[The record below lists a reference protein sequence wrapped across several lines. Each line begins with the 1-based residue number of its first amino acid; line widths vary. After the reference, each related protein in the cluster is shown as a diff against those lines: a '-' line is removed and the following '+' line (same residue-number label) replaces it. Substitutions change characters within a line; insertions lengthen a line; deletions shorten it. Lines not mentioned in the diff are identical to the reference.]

1 MISYAQNI
9 TEFFRH
15 SGQFYHTITDL
26 EGRYKY
32 VNPLFS
38 KKFSYLHSDFLH
50 ASVITVIYAEDLDI
64 YEQAVTQCIAAK
76 GQPVMVEVRHPSS
89 NGHLYRSRLE
99 LTALADESGAFTL
112 IQCIGTDITGQDQ
125 QIIHMA
131 KLEETNDELTEI
143 LQHVVEAIFKLDLEG
158 NIVYMTP
165 EFTRLTGYTSEDVF
179 ARHWGEFIHIE
190 DLHICYDAM
199 AKVVLQRLVMRNICF
214 RFRQKEGA
222 YLWCS
227 TSASLITDK
236 AGEPMSI
243 ICVSRD
249 ITERKYV
256 EDALHASE
264 ERYRV
269 FIEQSSEAIWRY
281 ELEEPV
287 SIHQDEDSII
297 AHIRRYGFLAECNDI
312 MAAMYGYTLSSE
324 MVGSR
329 LGQLLD
335 FTHPRN
341 IEFIKS
347 FIRNGYRL
355 SDAETQE
362 HDKED
367 NQRYFI
373 NNLVGIV
380 ENGYLKRAW
389 GTQRD
394 ITEKRLIEER
404 NRYLASLTENVYDAI
419 IGGDLNMKIVSCNR
433 AAEILYGFST
443 QEMIGKTIQE
453 LVTLHYQN
461 TTRDEILQQLFSEGS
476 WLGEASFIRPR
487 DQKLVSF
494 LSTISLIR
502 DSHGKTVGIVAI
514 NKDITDTKQAQEKVK
529 YLASLVENTTDVLTS
544 ADLDF
549 RVITWNKAAEKV
561 YGITSDDVIGKN
573 IREFMDLHYEDANR
587 EDIRRILATTG
598 EWRGEMY
605 FIRPTDKRNVTLL
618 MNFVLQRDD
627 AGNPVGYIIGGTDIT
642 ERKEADLRIKESEE
656 RFRLVADSAPVMMW
670 MCDTD
675 NRTNYVNK
683 PWQRFTGHTTEEMLQ
698 LGWSSVVHP
707 EDVKKNTTEFDE
719 CFTNRKPVRLVYRLR
734 TTENDYRWVLD
745 IGIPRMLND
754 GTFLGYIGS
763 VIDIHDQKLKEDQL
777 RSQANILENVSD
789 GVVITDLE
797 FKVLSWNKVAEEL
810 FGITSHQAVG
820 EKLTSLVDLE
830 YGTQTFKDVLEEFDK
845 KGRWKGEVSFIN
857 RRNEKKYLLNTVSL
871 ISDEDGHSVSVMIVG
886 SDITELKKAEE
897 QLQQSELFYRNLI
910 GNSLDGILLADK
922 NGYITFSAPSVKH
935 ILGYEPEDVAGTKI
949 FDYVHPDDHGLA
961 YDRFLGKMN
970 DAGNPEY
977 VVIRLLKKS
986 NEWLWCM
993 VRGHNLLD
1001 NPQVNSFVVYLH
1013 DDSLRK
1019 KAEDELIE
1027 SERRLRSAQQIAGL
1041 GYLELESTGKMYCS
1055 AEMQEVLAIGADELP
1070 ADMSSFLQM
1079 IHPADRRKVRD
1090 DIEAAFDTGTA
1101 FENEFRIETD
1111 KSEEKIIQSIGSL
1124 VHELQSGRSILK
1136 ITIQD
1141 VTNIRAAQLA
1151 LRTSES
1157 RFRSLFEHSIDG
1169 ILLTQPGGAVKA
1181 ANPAICQML
1190 GYTKEEILEQKRR
1203 DIFDFNDPQF
1213 SRIVETKDE
1222 NGRFQGELALIHKSG
1237 KKISCEISSVLF
1249 RDSEGRAYHSTI
1261 VRDISHQK
1269 EAEIQLKKREAIL
1282 SGIAE
1287 ATNYLIIEDE
1297 LEASINYSIELIGK
1311 IVGADR
1317 VYIFA
1322 NHADE
1327 DGRQFTSQRFEW
1339 CAENIIPQAGR
1350 PSSVNVPFA
1359 DYMDV
1364 LQHLSENKPFTTF
1377 VNQLENE
1384 TLKKRWQA
1392 QHNVSMLILPIF
1404 MQGRLWG
1411 FVGFDE
1417 CHYER
1422 VWQNWEIDI
1431 LKVFGSSLAG
1441 AIERKKAE
1449 HELSKSHE
1457 KLGIALNDL
1466 NKIMDYSQDV
1476 ICSFDENGRFLQVSA
1491 ASLRIWGYHP
1501 REVIGRNIR
1510 EFILPEDIIN
1520 TAALIDRMKAGESVS
1535 TNFENHFKRKDGSLV
1550 TLDWSAYWYE
1560 KERIA
1565 FCVARDI
1572 TLQKEI
1578 EQQLVASETRFRSF
1592 MDNSPAAAWICDED
1606 GRYVYMN
1613 KFLATNILADGFN
1626 AIGKTMFELYP
1637 EEYASLYQANNLL
1650 VLKQNGPLEAIEKG
1664 VRSDGTPTLFLV
1676 YKFPVLI
1683 GPGQRGIGGVAID
1696 ITDKM
1701 KAEEAL
1707 RTSEQNLK
1715 AIFKSTRDA
1724 FFLVNKDL
1732 RLVSYNPIAAELYSM
1747 FTEGGHIENCDDL
1760 LMVLPE
1766 ERQPEVRNHV
1776 VNAFRGHSLEYEI
1789 QYKFG
1794 GQPYW
1799 FNMVIQPVVGAK
1811 GQVDAV
1817 CATITNITSKKIAEQ
1832 KIKETADQLTSIMET
1847 ISDGMFILDN
1857 RLVVQYMNKAAEKL
1871 LHVNRRDIAGTGKDL
1886 KILGDIIQIDPSSFM
1901 HYYRKAVKER
1911 KALHFERY
1919 FEAMQTWFEIDA
1931 YPVGD
1936 GLTIYFRDITARK
1949 RQEMTL
1955 SLEKKVLEMNAMQ
1968 ESTLANTISN
1978 FLKGLEHIYQGMICS
1993 VNLLQENQTM
2003 KPIAAPSIPAS
2014 FTKEIDGLP
2023 IGPEVGSCGTA
2034 MYLKK
2039 PVYVSDIA
2047 NDPLWEKARASAL
2060 RYNLRACWSIPI
2072 INAHNEVLASFAI
2085 YYHEPKEPLE
2095 YERRAIERAAD
2106 ILRVIIE
2113 NKQAEDHIRV
2123 SNQRYHFVTKATHE
2137 AIWDLDLRTNK
2148 IYWAEGYYT
2157 LFGYDP
2163 SSVSGSLDHS
2173 HQRIHP
2179 SDLKRIKISL
2189 QNFLKKKTK
2198 TRWEDEY
2205 RYRKADGSYAYV
2217 IDKAFLIID
2226 KEGNPRR
2233 MIGSMQDITSR
2244 KELEQRLI
2252 EQEISKQKML
2262 TQATIDG
2269 QEKERKEI
2277 GKELHDNINQILST
2291 TKLYLDLA
2299 HHTTEGSTAEMIAI
2313 SSKSIMEAI
2322 NEIRKLSRS
2331 LVPPTLGD
2339 LGLIESVK
2347 DLCETFNNMKTFN
2360 IEFTHRNIRERHLAD
2375 NQKLMLFRIIQE
2387 QTNNIVKHAKAN
2399 NVKVSLKASKGSL
2412 MLEIT
2417 DDGKGFDPTKTKK
2430 GVGLNNIISRA
2441 ELFNGSV
2448 EIIAAPGDGC
2458 RVKVTIPVK
2467 Y

>member
-9 TEFFRH
+9 VEFFKR
-15 SGQFYHTITDL
+15 SSQFYYTVTDL
-26 EGRYKY
+26 EGRYRY

-38 KKFSYLHSDFLH
+38 KKFSYLHSDFTNIPVINIVYADDLELYQQA
-50 ASVITVIYAEDLDI
+50 ASD
-64 YEQAVTQCIAAK
+64 CIRCAGK
-76 GQPVMVEVRHPSS
+76 PVAVEVRHPSS

-99 LTALADESGAFTL
+99 LTALPDETGAPAY
-112 IQCIGTDITGQDQ
+112 IQCIGTDIS
-125 QIIHMA
+125 
-131 KLEETNDELTEI
+131 EEGVETSDRAPDSSEQSEI
-143 LQHVVEAIFKLDLEG
+143 LQNVVEAIFKLDLEG

-165 EFTRLTGYTSEDVF
+165 EFTRLTGYNTSDVF
-179 ARHWGEFIHIE
+179 AKHWGQFIHPD
-190 DLHICYDAM
+190 DLDICYDAM

-214 RFRQKEGA
+214 RFRQKDNS
-222 YLWCS
+222 YLWYS
-227 TSASLITDK
+227 TSASLITNK
-236 AGEPMSI
+236 AGEPVSI

-269 FIEQSSEAIWRY
+269 FIGQSSEAIWRY
-281 ELEEPV
+281 ELSMPVPVTLDEEA
-287 SIHQDEDSII
+287 II
-297 AHIRRYGFLAECNDI
+297 DHIRQHGFLAECNDN
-312 MAAMYGYTLSSE
+312 MAAMHGYDVSSE
-324 MVGSR
+324 LIGSR
-329 LGQLLD
+329 LDELLD
-335 FTHPRN
+335 FNNPRN
-341 IEFIKS
+341 IEFLRS

-355 SDAETQE
+355 SDAESLEFDQQG
-362 HDKED
+362 
-367 NQRYFI
+367 NPRYFV

-380 ENGYLKRAW
+380 EDGYLKRAW

-394 ITEKRLIEER
+394 ITEKKLISER
-404 NRYLASLTENVYDAI
+404 NRYLANLTENVYDAI
-419 IGGDLNMKIVSCNR
+419 LGGDLEMNIMSCNP
-433 AAEILYGFST
+433 AAEKLYGFSA
-443 QEMIGKTIQE
+443 QE
-453 LVTLHYQN
+453 LIGHKIQDFVTLQYHN
-461 TTRDEILQQLFSEGS
+461 TSRDAILKQLFEKGT
-476 WLGEASFIRPR
+476 WIGEASFIRPR
-487 DQKLVSF
+487 DQKHISF
-494 LSTISLIR
+494 LSTISVIK
-502 DSHGKTVGIVAI
+502 DTNGKPTGFVAI
-514 NKDITDTKQAQEKVK
+514 NKDITDTKLALEKVT
-529 YLASLVENTTDVLTS
+529 YLAKLVENTTDVLTS
-544 ADLDF
+544 ADLEF
-549 RVITWNKAAEKV
+549 RVVTWNKAAEKV
-561 YGITSDDVIGKN
+561 YGITAEQVIGKN
-573 IREFMDLHYEDANR
+573 IRDFMVLHYQDSSR
-587 EDIRRILATTG
+587 EEVRRILLETG

-605 FIRPTDKRNVTLL
+605 FTRPTDGKHITLL
-618 MNFVLQRDD
+618 MNFATQRDD
-627 AGNPVGYIIGGTDIT
+627 AGNPSGYIIGGTDIT
-642 ERKEADLRIKESEE
+642 ERKEAELRIKESEE

-683 PWQRFTGHTTEEMLQ
+683 PWQRFTGHTAEEMLGR
-698 LGWSSVVHP
+698 GWSSVVHP
-707 EDVKKNTTEFDE
+707 EDVQKSTQEFDE
-719 CFTNRKPVRLVYRLR
+719 CFLKREPVRLVYRLR
-734 TTENDYRWVLD
+734 RTDNTYRWVLD
-745 IGIPRMLND
+745 IGVPRLLDD

-777 RSQANILENVSD
+777 RYQANILENVSD

-797 FKVLSWNKVAEEL
+797 FKVLSWNSVAEEL
-810 FGITSHQAVG
+810 FGIAPSQAIG
-820 EKLTSLVDLE
+820 EKLTRLVEFD
-830 YGTQTFKDVLEEFDK
+830 YGALTFKDVLEEFDR

-857 RRNEKKYLLNTVSL
+857 RKGEKKYLLNTVSL
-871 ISDEDGHSVSVMIVG
+871 ISDEEGHSVSVMIVG
-886 SDITELKKAEE
+886 SDISELKKAEE

-910 GNSLDGILLADK
+910 GNSLDGILLT
-922 NGYITFSAPSVKH
+922 NREGNITFSAPSLKN
-935 ILGYEPEDVAGTKI
+935 ILGYESEDVIGKNI
-949 FDYVHPDDHGLA
+949 FAFVHPDDIALA
-961 YDRFLGKMN
+961 FDRFHGKLL
-970 DAGNPEY
+970 DGGNPEY
-977 VVIRLLKKS
+977 VVIRLLKS
-986 NEWLWCM
+986 NNEWLWCM

-1001 NPQVNSFVVYLH
+1001 NPQVGSFVVYLH

-1027 SERRLRSAQQIAGL
+1027 SERRLRTAQQIAGL
-1041 GYLELESTGKMYCS
+1041 GYMEVEPHGKLYCS
-1055 AEMQEVLAIGADELP
+1055 AEMQQVMAIPEEEMP
-1070 ADMSSFLQM
+1070 ADLPSFLGM
-1079 IHPADRRKVRD
+1079 IHPADRKKVRD
-1090 DIEAAFDTGTA
+1090 DVEAAFDSGTS
-1101 FENEFRIETD
+1101 FENEFRIEPD
-1111 KSEEKIIQSIGSL
+1111 ELREKIIQSIGWM
-1124 VHELQSGRSILK
+1124 VHEPESGKSILK

-1141 VTNIRAAQLA
+1141 VTNIRSAQLA

-1157 RFRSLFEHSIDG
+1157 RFRSLFEHSLDG
-1169 ILLTQPGGAVKA
+1169 ILLTQPGGAVKS

-1190 GYTKEEILEQKRR
+1190 GYTREEILEQKRR

-1222 NGRFQGELALIHKSG
+1222 NGRFKGELALVHKSG
-1237 KKISCEISSVLF
+1237 RKIPCEISSVLF

-1261 VRDISHQK
+1261 IRDITRQK
-1269 EAEIQLKKREAIL
+1269 EAELQLKKREAVL

-1287 ATNYLIIEDE
+1287 ATNNLIIEEE
-1297 LEASINYSIELIGK
+1297 LDTSINYSIELIGK

-1327 DGRQFTSQRFEW
+1327 DGRQFTSQRYEW
-1339 CAENIIPQAGR
+1339 CAENIIPQADK

-1359 DYMDV
+1359 DFMDV
-1364 LQHLSENKPFTTF
+1364 LQQLSDNKPFTAF
-1377 VNQLENE
+1377 VNQVENE
-1384 TLKKRWQA
+1384 KLKKRWQA

-1449 HELSKSHE
+1449 HELSRTNE
-1457 KLGIALNDL
+1457 RLNIAIEDL

-1476 ICSFDENGRFLQVSA
+1476 ICSFDDKGRFMQVSA

-1578 EQQLVASETRFRSF
+1578 EQQLIASETRFRSF
-1592 MDNSPAAAWICDED
+1592 MDNSPAAAWICDEE
-1606 GRYVYMN
+1606 GRYVYLN
-1613 KFLATNILADGFN
+1613 KFLATHVLPEGFN
-1626 AIGKTMFELYP
+1626 SIGKTLFELYP
-1637 EEYASLYQANNLL
+1637 AEFANLYHSNNLQ
-1650 VLKQNGPLEAIEKG
+1650 VLKQNGPLEAVEKG
-1664 VRSDGTPTLFLV
+1664 IRGDGTPVMFLV

-1715 AIFKSTRDA
+1715 AIFSSTRDA
-1724 FFLVNKDL
+1724 FFLVDKNLKL
-1732 RLVSYNPIAAELYSM
+1732 ISYNPIAAELYALY
-1747 FTEGGHIENCDDL
+1747 TEGGHIDDCEDL
-1760 LMVLPE
+1760 LQLLPP
-1766 ERQPEVRNHV
+1766 ERQVVLKKHV
-1776 VNAFRGHSLEYEI
+1776 ENALKGHPLEYEV
-1789 QYKFG
+1789 QYDFG
-1794 GQPYW
+1794 GQPIW
-1799 FNMVIQPVVGAK
+1799 FNMVMQPVIGAK
-1811 GQVDAV
+1811 GEVDAV

-1832 KIKETADQLTSIMET
+1832 KIKETAEQLTNIMET
-1847 ISDGMFILDN
+1847 ISDGMFILDKD
-1857 RLVVQYMNKAAEKL
+1857 LVVQYMNKAAEKL
-1871 LHVNRRDIAGTGKDL
+1871 LRVDRKEVAGTGKDL
-1886 KILGDIIQIDPSSFM
+1886 KVLGNIVKMDPASFV
-1901 HYYRKAVKER
+1901 HYYKKALR
-1911 KALHFERY
+1911 DQKALHFEKY

-1955 SLEKKVLEMNAMQ
+1955 SLEKKVLEMNAMPQ
-1968 ESTLANTISN
+1968 SSLASTVSA
-1978 FLKGLEHIYQGMICS
+1978 FLKGLEYIYQGMICS
-1993 VNLLQENQTM
+1993 VMLQENQTI
-2003 KPIAAPSIPAS
+2003 KPLAAPSIPPEYN
-2014 FTKEIDGLP
+2014 KEVDGLP
-2023 IGPEVGSCGTA
+2023 IGPNMGSCGTA
-2034 MYLKK
+2034 MFLKK

-2047 NDPLWEKARASAL
+2047 TDPLWEHGKKTAL
-2060 RYNLRACWSIPI
+2060 QFNLRACWSIPI
-2072 INAHNEVLASFAI
+2072 INAHDEVLASFAI
-2085 YYHEPKEPLE
+2085 YYNEPKEPLE
-2095 YERRAIERAAD
+2095 YERKAIDRAAD

-2113 NKQAEDHIRV
+2113 NKQAEEHIRV
-2123 SNQRYHFVTKATHE
+2123 TNQRYHFVTKATNE
-2137 AIWDLDLRTNK
+2137 AIWDLDLVTNK
-2148 IYWAEGYYT
+2148 MYWAEGYYI

-2163 SSVSGSLDHS
+2163 SSASGSLEQS

-2179 SDLKRIKISL
+2179 QDLKRIKASL
-2189 QNFLKKKTK
+2189 QNFLRRKTK

-2205 RYRKADGSYAYV
+2205 RYRKADGTYAYV
-2217 IDKAFLIID
+2217 VDKAFLIAD
-2226 KEGNPRR
+2226 NEGRPKR

-2252 EQEISKQKML
+2252 EQEIGKQKML

-2299 HHTTEGSTAEMIAI
+2299 QHSAEGSTAEMIGV

-2339 LGLIESVK
+2339 LGLIESIK
-2347 DLCETFNNMKTFN
+2347 DLCEAFTNMQTFN
-2360 IEFTHRNIRERHLAD
+2360 IEFTHRNIKEKQLAD

-2387 QTNNIVKHAKAN
+2387 QTNNIVKHAKAR
-2399 NVKVSLKASKGSL
+2399 NVKITLKAARGWL
-2412 MLEIT
+2412 TLEIT
-2417 DDGKGFDPTKTKK
+2417 DDGKGFDSTKTKK

-2448 EIIAAPGDGC
+2448 EIITAPGNGC
-2458 RVKVTIPVK
+2458 KVKVTIPVK